1 MLYLSKLNLKLDMCE
16 SFLPESIM
24 HVQAGLLAKNQPLS
38 HLPTFKKAVA
48 STKSSSFTVAGAA
61 EEYLISLLSYLAP
74 EHRIILFTHL

>member
-38 HLPTFKKAVA
+38 YLPTFKKSSGINEIVIFYSSGGCRGIPHFPIKLS
-48 STKSSSFTVAGAA
+48 ST
-61 EEYLISLLSYLAP
+61 
-74 EHRIILFTHL
+74 